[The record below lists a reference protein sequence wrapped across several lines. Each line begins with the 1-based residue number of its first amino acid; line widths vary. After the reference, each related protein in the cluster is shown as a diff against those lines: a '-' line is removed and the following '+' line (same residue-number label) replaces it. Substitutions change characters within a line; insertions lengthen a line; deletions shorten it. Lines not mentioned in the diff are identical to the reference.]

1 MITFEHASFTY
12 PSGIKALDDV
22 SLTIKDGEF
31 VCLLGGNGS
40 GKSTLAKHMN
50 ALLFPDEGTVRICG
64 MDTRDPKALFP
75 IRAKVGMVFQNPEDQ
90 LVASPIENEVA
101 FGPEN
106 LGIDPQ
112 EIRRRVTWA
121 LESVGLAGFEQRDT
135 AALSGG
141 QKQRLAIAGAL
152 AMHPQVL
159 ILDEASAMLDP
170 KGRIE
175 LMEVCRKLHSQGMAI
190 IMVTHSMEEA
200 SCSERIIILD
210 RGRIAAQ
217 GSPDEVLCDEGRLHE
232 LKLEAPFSV
241 KLSRAL
247 ARKGIAV
254 DACADSMRL
263 IGQLAALKEE
273 RCSR

>member
-12 PSGIKALDDV
+12 PSGTKALDDV
-22 SLTIKDGEF
+22 SLTIGKGEF
-31 VCLLGGNGS
+31 ACLLGGNGS

-50 ALLFPDEGTVRICG
+50 ALLFPDEGTVRTCG
-64 MDTRDPKALFP
+64 MDTRDPEALFS
-75 IRAKVGMVFQNPEDQ
+75 IRSKVGMVFQNPEDQ

-106 LGIDPQ
+106 LGLPPL
-112 EIRRRVTWA
+112 EIRSRVTWA
-121 LESVGLAGFEQRDT
+121 LESVGLAGFEQHDT

-170 KGRIE
+170 RGRIE
-175 LMEVCRKLHSQGMAI
+175 LIEVCRKLHSRGI
-190 IMVTHSMEEA
+190 TIVMVTHSMDEA
-200 SCSERIIILD
+200 SCAEHVIILD

-217 GSPDEVLCDEGRLHE
+217 GSPDEVLCNEDRLRE
-232 LKLEAPFSV
+232 LKLESPFPV
-241 KLSRAL
+241 KLAHAL
-247 ARKGIAV
+247 RRRGVPVEASTDPRH
-254 DACADSMRL
+254 L
-263 IGQLAALKEE
+263 IEQIAALKEG

>member
-50 ALLFPDEGTVRICG
+50 ALLFPNEGTVRICG

-175 LMEVCRKLHSQGMAI
+175 LMEVCRKLHSQGMTI

-210 RGRIAAQ
+210 RGLIAAQ

-247 ARKGIAV
+247 ERRGIAV

>member
-1 MITFEHASFTY
+1 MISFEHASFSY
-12 PSGIKALDDV
+12 PSGTKALDDV
-22 SLTIKDGEF
+22 SLTIEDGEF
-31 VCLLGGNGS
+31 ACLLGGNGS

-50 ALLFPDEGTVRICG
+50 ALLFPDEGTVRVCG
-64 MDTRDPKALFP
+64 MDTRDPKALYS
-75 IRAKVGMVFQNPEDQ
+75 IRSKVGMVFQNPEDQ
-90 LVASPIENEVA
+90 LVASPVENEVA

-106 LGIDPQ
+106 LGLDPQ
-112 EIRRRVTWA
+112 EIRSRVTWA
-121 LESVGLAGFEQRDT
+121 LKSVGLAGFEQRDT

-152 AMHPQVL
+152 AMHPQIL

-175 LMEVCRKLHSQGMAI
+175 LMEVCKKLHSRGMTI
-190 IMVTHSMEEA
+190 VMVTHSMDEA
-200 SCSERIIILD
+200 SCAERVIILE

-217 GSPDEVLCDEGRLHE
+217 GSPDEVFCDEGRLRE
-232 LKLEAPFSV
+232 LKLETPFSV

-247 ARKGIAV
+247 RSRGV
-254 DACADSMRL
+254 PVGACSDTHRL
-263 IGQLAALKEE
+263 IGQLSALKEE

>member
-50 ALLFPDEGTVRICG
+50 ALFFPDEGTVRICG

-175 LMEVCRKLHSQGMAI
+175 LMEVCRKLHSQGMTI

-210 RGRIAAQ
+210 RGLIAAQ

-247 ARKGIAV
+247 ERRGIAV

>member
-1 MITFEHASFTY
+1 MISFEHASFSY
-12 PSGIKALDDV
+12 PSGTKALDDV
-22 SLTIKDGEF
+22 SLTIEDGEF
-31 VCLLGGNGS
+31 ACLLGGNGS

-50 ALLFPDEGTVRICG
+50 ALLFPDEGTVRVYG
-64 MDTRDPKALFP
+64 MDTRDPKALYS
-75 IRAKVGMVFQNPEDQ
+75 IRSKVGMVFQNPEDQ
-90 LVASPIENEVA
+90 LVASPVENEVA

-106 LGIDPQ
+106 LGLDPQ
-112 EIRRRVTWA
+112 EIRSRVTWA

-152 AMHPQVL
+152 AMHPQIL

-175 LMEVCRKLHSQGMAI
+175 RMEVCKKLHSGGMTLV
-190 IMVTHSMEEA
+190 MVTQSRDEA
-200 SCSERIIILD
+200 SCAERVIILD

-217 GSPDEVLCDEGRLHE
+217 GSPDEVLCDEERLRK

-241 KLSRAL
+241 KLSCAL
-247 ARKGIAV
+247 RSRGV
-254 DACADSMRL
+254 PVGACSDTNRL
-263 IGQLAALKEE
+263 IGQLSALKEG

>member
-1 MITFEHASFTY
+1 MISFEHASFSY
-12 PSGIKALDDV
+12 PSGTKALDDV
-22 SLTIKDGEF
+22 SLTIEDGEF
-31 VCLLGGNGS
+31 ACLLGGNGS

-50 ALLFPDEGTVRICG
+50 ALLFPDEGTVRVYG
-64 MDTRDPKALFP
+64 MDTRDPKALYS
-75 IRAKVGMVFQNPEDQ
+75 IRSKVGMVFQNPEDQ
-90 LVASPIENEVA
+90 LVASPVENEVA

-106 LGIDPQ
+106 LGLDPQ
-112 EIRRRVTWA
+112 EIRSRVTWA

-152 AMHPQVL
+152 AMHPQIL

-175 LMEVCRKLHSQGMAI
+175 LMEVCKKLHSRGMTI
-190 IMVTHSMEEA
+190 VMVTHSMDEA
-200 SCSERIIILD
+200 SCAERVIILD
-210 RGRIAAQ
+210 RSRIAAQ
-217 GSPDEVLCDEGRLHE
+217 GSPDEVLCDEERLRK

-241 KLSRAL
+241 KLSCAL
-247 ARKGIAV
+247 RSRDVPVG
-254 DACADSMRL
+254 ACSDTNRL
-263 IGQLAALKEE
+263 IGQLSALKEG

>member
-1 MITFEHASFTY
+1 M
-12 PSGIKALDDV
+12 
-22 SLTIKDGEF
+22 SLTIEDGEF
-31 VCLLGGNGS
+31 ACLLGGNGS

-50 ALLFPDEGTVRICG
+50 ALLFPDEGTVRVYG
-64 MDTRDPKALFP
+64 MDTRDPKALYS
-75 IRAKVGMVFQNPEDQ
+75 IRSKVGMVFQNPEDQ
-90 LVASPIENEVA
+90 LVASPVENEVA

-106 LGIDPQ
+106 LGLDPQ
-112 EIRRRVTWA
+112 EIRSRVTWA

-152 AMHPQVL
+152 AMHPQIL

-175 LMEVCRKLHSQGMAI
+175 LMEVCKKLHSWGMTI
-190 IMVTHSMEEA
+190 VMVTHSMDEA
-200 SCSERIIILD
+200 SCAERVIILD

-217 GSPDEVLCDEGRLHE
+217 GSPDEVLCDEERLRK

-241 KLSRAL
+241 KLSCAL
-247 ARKGIAV
+247 RSRGV
-254 DACADSMRL
+254 PVGACSDTNRL
-263 IGQLAALKEE
+263 IGQLSALKEG

>member
-12 PSGIKALDDV
+12 PSGTKALDDV
-22 SLTIKDGEF
+22 SLTIGKGEF
-31 VCLLGGNGS
+31 ACLLGGNGS

-50 ALLFPDEGTVRICG
+50 ALLFPSEGTVRICG

-75 IRAKVGMVFQNPEDQ
+75 IRSKVGMVFQNPEDQ
-90 LVASPIENEVA
+90 LVASPVENEVA

-106 LGIDPQ
+106 LGLPPQ
-112 EIRRRVTWA
+112 EIRSRVTWA

-170 KGRIE
+170 RGRIE
-175 LMEVCRKLHSQGMAI
+175 LMEVCKKLHSHGMTI
-190 IMVTHSMEEA
+190 IMVTHSMDEA
-200 SCSERIIILD
+200 SCAERVIILD

-217 GSPDEVLCDEGRLHE
+217 GSPDEVLRDEGRLRE
-232 LKLEAPFSV
+232 FKLEAPFSV
-241 KLSRAL
+241 KL
-247 ARKGIAV
+247 
-254 DACADSMRL
+254 ACALQRRGVPAEASTDTRRL
-263 IGQLAALKEE
+263 IGRLIALKED

>member
-1 MITFEHASFTY
+1 MISFEHASFSY
-12 PSGIKALDDV
+12 PSGTKALDDV
-22 SLTIKDGEF
+22 SLTIEDGEF
-31 VCLLGGNGS
+31 ACLLGGNGS

-50 ALLFPDEGTVRICG
+50 ALLFPDEGTVRVCG
-64 MDTRDPKALFP
+64 MDTRDPKALYS
-75 IRAKVGMVFQNPEDQ
+75 IRSKVGMVFQNPEDQ
-90 LVASPIENEVA
+90 LVASPVENEVA

-106 LGIDPQ
+106 LGLDPQ
-112 EIRRRVTWA
+112 EIRSRVTWA

-152 AMHPQVL
+152 AMHPQIL

-175 LMEVCRKLHSQGMAI
+175 LMEVCKKLHSRGMTI
-190 IMVTHSMEEA
+190 VMVTHSMDEA
-200 SCSERIIILD
+200 SCAERVIILE

-217 GSPDEVLCDEGRLHE
+217 GSPDEVLCDEGRLRE
-232 LKLEAPFSV
+232 LKLETPFSV

-247 ARKGIAV
+247 RSRGV
-254 DACADSMRL
+254 PVGACSDTHRL
-263 IGQLAALKEE
+263 IGQLSALKEG

>member
-12 PSGIKALDDV
+12 PSGTKALDDV

-64 MDTRDPKALFP
+64 MDTRNPKSLFP

-135 AALSGG
+135 TALSGG